1 MDYFWA
7 AAREAYVQQGTLLA
21 LGVFVLLILG
31 ERWWPRRWR
40 AWGEADWRRHTVF
53 PAALAFYTGGLFIL
67 SLGFEQPFFLL
78 GRVALLLLV
87 WMIIPRICAFLREA
101 YWIRAGELAL
111 FLLSAVIL
119 LPELRMGF
127 AFLDTI
133 RVEAG
138 DFRIS
143 VAGILQGVV
152 ILVFA
157 LYVGLGLARL
167 LEEQLEQVNGLSPS
181 LRVLIGKVARILL
194 LVIAGVMA
202 VDAVGI
208 DVTVLK
214 FLGGGLG
221 LGLGFGLQKVVSN
234 LISGFILL
242 ADRSIKPGDVIEVE
256 GSYGWINNLRARFVS
271 VITRDGKEHLI
282 PNEDLITQRVI
293 NWSFSNSN
301 VRVHLDFG
309 VSYKSDVHQVRKVVL
324 ACVAEEARI
333 LKSPAPVCF
342 ITSFGDSSVDFQLRF
357 WLCDPQNG
365 LTNIRSAVYFRI
377 WDAFKANGIEIP
389 FPQRDVHLRLPDGLP
404 RGGQDP
410 QSD

>member
-1 MDYFWA
+1 MDFFWA
-7 AAREAYVQQGTLLA
+7 ATGDAYVRQGTILA
-21 LGVFVLLILG
+21 VGVIVLLLLG
-31 ERWWPRRWR
+31 ESWWPRSWR
-40 AWGEADWRRHTVF
+40 AWGRDDWRRHTVF
-53 PAALAFYTGGLFIL
+53 PTALAFYTGGLFFV
-67 SLGFEQPFFLL
+67 SLGFAEPFFIL
-78 GRVALLLLV
+78 GRVALLLV
-87 WMIIPRICAFLREA
+87 IWMIIPRICAFLREA

-111 FLLSAVIL
+111 FIVTAVIL

-133 RVEAG
+133 RLETG
-138 DFRIS
+138 DFRVS
-143 VAGILQGVV
+143 VAGLLQGVV
-152 ILVFA
+152 ILIFA

-167 LEEQLEQVNGLSPS
+167 LEERLEQVNGLSPS
-181 LRVLIGKVARILL
+181 LRVLVGKIARVLL
-194 LVIAGVMA
+194 LLIAGVMA
-202 VDAVGI
+202 IDAVGI

-256 GSYGWINNLRARFVS
+256 GSYGSINNLRARFVS

-309 VSYKSDVHQVRKVVL
+309 VSYKSDVHQVRQLVL

-342 ITSFGDSSVDFQLRF
+342 IKAFGDSSVDFQLRF
-357 WLCDPQNG
+357 WVCDPQNG
-365 LTNIRSAVYFRI
+365 ITNIRSAIYFRI
-377 WDAFKANGIEIP
+377 WDAFKANGVEIP

-404 RGGQDP
+404 SKGDA
-410 QSD
+410 S

>member
-1 MDYFWA
+1 MDFFWA
-7 AAREAYVQQGTLLA
+7 AAREVYVQQGTFLA
-21 LGVFVLLILG
+21 LGVGILLVLG
-31 ERWWPRRWR
+31 ERWWPRSWR
-40 AWGEADWRRHTVF
+40 TWGESDWRRHTVF
-53 PAALAFYTGGLFIL
+53 PAALATYTGGIFLF
-67 SLGFEQPFFLL
+67 SLGFEEPFFLL

-111 FLLSAVIL
+111 FLLSAIIL

-138 DFRIS
+138 ELRIS

-152 ILVFA
+152 ILTFA

-167 LEEQLEQVNGLSPS
+167 LEERLEQVNGLSPS
-181 LRVLIGKVARILL
+181 LRVLIGKIARVLL
-194 LVIAGVMA
+194 LVVAGVMA

-242 ADRSIKPGDVIEVE
+242 ADRSIKPGDVIEVD

-301 VRVHLDFG
+301 VRVHLNFG
-309 VSYKSDVHQVRKVVL
+309 VSYKSDVHKVREVVL
-324 ACVAEEARI
+324 ACVAEESRI

-342 ITSFGDSSVDFQLRF
+342 ITAFGDSSVDFQLRF

-365 LTNIRSAVYFRI
+365 ITNVRSAVYFRI
-377 WDAFKANGIEIP
+377 WDAFKVNGIEIP
-389 FPQRDVHLRLPDGLP
+389 FPQRDVHLRLPDGFP
-404 RGGQDP
+404 RDFQG
-410 QSD
+410 SRSE